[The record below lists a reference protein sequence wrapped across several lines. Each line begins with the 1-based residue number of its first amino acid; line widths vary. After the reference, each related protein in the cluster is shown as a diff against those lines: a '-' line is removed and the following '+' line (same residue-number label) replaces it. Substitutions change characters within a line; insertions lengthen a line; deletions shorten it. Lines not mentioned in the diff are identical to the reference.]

1 MTMRSKVINFTLVT
15 FLSLGVS
22 ACSNQVNSQE
32 TTITK
37 KDVTSISVTA
47 IEQINNL
54 RIVALANG
62 AAEIISAMGYQR
74 NLVGKDIAS
83 SVEELVKIP
92 VVTSGHQVIPETIL
106 ALNPD
111 VVIIDAATGPAP
123 ALAKLKSAGI
133 RIELIPQSWNLPDI
147 ENKVIGIGAAIGATK
162 SAVSLNQAITKN
174 IGQTDLQI
182 SAAPKILFLYLRGT
196 SAIYLVGGPGSGAD
210 SLIEAIGGVDVGAAN
225 LPNAFNP
232 LTAESMAKLNPD
244 IILVMSGGLQS
255 VGGMSGLKE
264 LPGIAQNAA
273 GKNSR
278 VIAVDD
284 SLLLSFGP
292 RTPSLLAKLSVA
304 VANELAK

>member
-1 MTMRSKVINFTLVT
+1 MRSKRLYFTISAL
-15 FLSLGVS
+15 LLLGVS
-22 ACSNQVNSQE
+22 ACSNQASSQE
-32 TTITK
+32 SVITQ

-47 IEQINNL
+47 IEQINKL

-74 NLVGKDIAS
+74 NLVGRDIAS
-83 SVEELVKIP
+83 STSGLLKVPI
-92 VVTSGHQVIPETIL
+92 VTSGHQVIPETII
-106 ALNPD
+106 ALSPD

-123 ALAKLKSAGI
+123 ALTKLKAAGI

-147 ENKVIGIGAAIGATK
+147 KNKVIGIGAAIGATK
-162 SAVSLNQAITKN
+162 SAISLNQAITN
-174 IGQTDLQI
+174 EIAQTNLN
-182 SAAPKILFLYLRGT
+182 SSTKPKILFLYLRGT
-196 SAIYLVGGPGSGAD
+196 NAIYLVGGPGSGAD
-210 SLIEAIGGVDVGAAN
+210 SLISAIGGLDIGAAN

-244 IILVMSGGLQS
+244 IILVMSAGLQS

-264 LPGIAQNAA
+264 LPGIAQSAA

-292 RTPSLLAKLSVA
+292 RTPSLLAKLSAA
-304 VANELAK
+304 VASELAK